1 MYVLMYVAI
10 AIYILIVVYVTGPEN
25 TGLICTQYTSIY
37 SHYNTYLLLCVRY
50 TKSDSLLN
58 FLWIAE
64 YNNVLL

>member
-10 AIYILIVVYVTGPEN
+10 AIYILVVVYVTGPEN
-25 TGLICTQYTSIY
+25 TCLICTKYIY